1 MEKRFFKSIIW
12 FLFLISV
19 YSQSTE
25 KNVISIDE
33 LQERIISDSTL
44 VIMDVRTPEE
54 LMEPL
59 GKLENVINI
68 PVQELESRL
77 YELEKFRDREILV
90 ICKLGIRSA
99 TATKFLIKH
108 GFNAKNIL
116 GGMVEYRAKTENNPN
131 SEE

>member
-1 MEKRFFKSIIW
+1 MDKRFFKSIIW
-12 FLFLISV
+12 FLFSISV

-44 VIMDVRTPEE
+44 VIMDVRSPEE
-54 LMEPL
+54 LMGPL

-116 GGMVEYRAKTENNPN
+116 GGMVKYRAKAENNPN